1 MSTLLL
7 QHANLLLTM
16 DPSRLRIA
24 DGGVFVRDGVI
35 EAVGPTSDLPQSAGR
50 VIDAHGLL
58 VMPGLVN
65 THHHLYQTLTRAL
78 PAAQDAELFD
88 WLKALYP
95 IWGRLTSEAVYTS
108 AKAGI
113 AELLLSGCTTTTD
126 HLYLFPNDSRLD
138 DEIRA
143 AQEMGIRFHPSRG
156 SMSLGT
162 SQGGLPPDHVVQDE
176 EAILLDCRRVIEQFH
191 DAHRYSM
198 LRIVL
203 APCSPFSV
211 TPEIMRDCTALA
223 RQYRVH
229 LHTHVAETKDEEQFC
244 IERFGARPVAYMEE
258 LGWLG
263 PDVWWAHVV
272 HVNAAEIAQLAA
284 TGTGVAHCPS
294 SNMRLG
300 SGIAPIRAMKQAG
313 VRVGLAVDG
322 SASND
327 SSNMMAE
334 VRQALL
340 LQRVA
345 GGAAAFSVMDALE
358 LATTG
363 GARVL
368 GRDDIGALAPGMAAD
383 FIAFDLSRVE
393 YSGAA
398 VHDPVGALVL
408 CSPPRVT
415 LSVIN
420 GKVVVEKGQIVG
432 LDSDQL
438 AARQN
443 ELARR
448 LVQGTE

>member
-1 MSTLLL
+1 MSTILLK
-7 QHANLLLTM
+7 HAHLLLTM
-16 DPSRLRIA
+16 DPARLRIA

-35 EAVGPTSDLPQSAGR
+35 AAVGPTSELPLTADR
-50 VIDAHGLL
+50 IIDAHGLL

-88 WLKALYP
+88 WLTAQYP
-95 IWGRLTSEAVYTS
+95 IWGRLTSDAVYTS
-108 AKAGI
+108 AKVGI
-113 AELLLSGCTTTTD
+113 AELLLSGCTTTSD

-143 AQEMGIRFHPSRG
+143 AQELGIRFHPSRG
-156 SMSLGT
+156 SMSLGA

-176 EAILLDCRRVIEQFH
+176 EAILADCRRVVETFH
-191 DAHRYSM
+191 DPQRYSM

-211 TPEIMRDCTALA
+211 TPEIMRDCAALA
-223 RQYRVH
+223 RQYHVQ

-244 IERFGARPVAYMEE
+244 IERFGARPVAYMEQ

-272 HVNAAEIAQLAA
+272 HANADEIAQLAA

-313 VRVGLAVDG
+313 VKVGLAVDG

-327 SSNMMAE
+327 SSNLIAE

-345 GGAAAFSVMDALE
+345 NGAAAFSVMDALE

-368 GRDDIGALAPGMAAD
+368 GRDDIGALSPGMAAD
-383 FIAFDLSRVE
+383 FIAFDLSGVA
-393 YSGAA
+393 YSAA
-398 VHDPVGALVL
+398 AAHDPVGALVL
-408 CSPPRVT
+408 CSPPRVA

-420 GKVVVEKGQIVG
+420 GEVIVEKGEIVG
-432 LDSDQL
+432 LDIDRL
-438 AARQN
+438 VARQN

-448 LVQGTE
+448 LVQKAG